1 MMGKK
6 QLLALFVCSLVPWTV
21 GNGLLPLLP
30 VYAIQLGADPAVAGY
45 YLAFS
50 YFALAVGA
58 IAAGWLSDKFNRRK
72 VPLIVAGL
80 LGIPLAWMMGRVGN
94 IWSLSLLTAVLWA
107 SGGLGLA
114 LVGILAGLSAGEN
127 ERGKIFGILSITS
140 SLGALI
146 GGLSTGYIVDRWDF
160 QSLFSTVAV
169 FLILSPLAGL
179 FLEEKEMKPVQGKDG
194 LTKKK
199 MNLGKDYH
207 LLFSASLVA
216 SITGFAI
223 LLGRSLLMN
232 EMEFGALAISG
243 TGAVGGI
250 VAMPIPF
257 LMGWLS
263 DRTGRKI
270 YLYLGYLACAASISV
285 LAISTSLWN
294 FFVVLILQSLFIG
307 INMTV
312 GNALVTDLLPQ
323 ESLGRGLSLFAA
335 TSWIGGVLGFS
346 GAGYALQSFGMIPT
360 IVIGIGLALIAIVL
374 LIPIRSE
381 KKEHGTISRTGASSS
396 EDKLLEQ

>member
-30 VYAIQLGADPAVAGY
+30 VYAIQLGADPAAAGY

-58 IAAGWLSDKFNRRK
+58 IAAGWLSDRFNRRK
-72 VPLIVAGL
+72 VPLIISGL
-80 LGIPLAWMMGRVGN
+80 LGIPIAWMMGRIGN
-94 IWSLSLLTAVLWA
+94 IWSLSLLTAMLWA

-114 LVGILAGLSAGEN
+114 LIGILAGLSAGEN

-140 SLGALI
+140 GLGALI
-146 GGLSTGYIVDRWDF
+146 GGLSTGYIAGRWGF
-160 QSLFSTVAV
+160 PAMFSAVAV
-169 FLILSPLAGL
+169 FLLLSPLAGL
-179 FLEEKEMKPVQGKDG
+179 FLVEKEMRPATGKNGLARKKPY
-194 LTKKK
+194 
-199 MNLGKDYH
+199 LGKDYH
-207 LLFSASLVA
+207 FLFSASLVA
-216 SITGFAI
+216 SITGFII

-232 EMEFGALAISG
+232 EMEFGALAISS

-250 VAMPIPF
+250 VAMPIPL

-270 YLYLGYLACAASISV
+270 YLYLGYLACVASISV

-294 FFVVLILQSLFIG
+294 FFIVLILQSLFMG

-335 TSWIGGVLGFS
+335 TSWIGGVLGFA
-346 GAGYALQSFGMIPT
+346 GAGYALQSFGAIPT
-360 IVIGIGLALIAIVL
+360 FIIGISLALIAIVL

-381 KKEHGTISRTGASSS
+381 VKKVGTITSSGNS
-396 EDKLLEQ
+396 AI